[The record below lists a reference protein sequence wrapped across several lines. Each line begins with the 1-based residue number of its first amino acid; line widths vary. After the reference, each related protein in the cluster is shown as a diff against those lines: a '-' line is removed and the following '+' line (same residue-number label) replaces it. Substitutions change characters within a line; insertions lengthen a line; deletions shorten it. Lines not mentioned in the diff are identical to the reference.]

1 MTSKGKE
8 VLKSKTWFITGA
20 SSGFGREW
28 AEAALDRG
36 DRVVATA
43 RSVDRL
49 TDLATRYGDNVFI
62 LGLDVT
68 DRAAVFDAVNA
79 AHEHFGRLDI
89 VVNNAG
95 YGQLGMVEELSETD
109 IRDELETN
117 LLGTLWVT
125 QAVLPILRAQA
136 AGHILQVTS
145 EGGVTAF
152 PQFGAYHAS
161 KWAVEGLSQALAH
174 EIDAFGV
181 KVTCIEPGPYSTSF
195 GATGLRRSIEN
206 PAYDSVRAGI
216 DRTGWALGDPAA
228 TRAAILEVVD
238 SDEPPL
244 RVLFGHS
251 FADLETEYE
260 TRLSTW
266 RAWQPISLAA
276 FGEPD
281 TAAPARL

>member
-1 MTSKGKE
+1 M
-8 VLKSKTWFITGA
+8 SKTWFITGA

-49 TDLATRYGDNVFI
+49 THLGSRYGDHV
-62 LGLDVT
+62 LVLRLDVT
-68 DRAAVFDAVNA
+68 RRQEVMDAVHA
-79 AHEHFGRLDI
+79 AHTHFGRLDV

-95 YGQLGMVEELSETD
+95 YGHLGMVEELTERE

-125 QAVLPILRAQA
+125 QAVLPILREQRS
-136 AGHILQVTS
+136 GHIVQVTS

-174 EIDAFGV
+174 EVDAFGI
-181 KVTCIEPGPYSTSF
+181 KVTCVEPGPYSTSF
-195 GATGLRRSIEN
+195 GATGLRRSAED
-206 PAYDSVRAGI
+206 PVYDGVRADI

-228 TRAAILEVVD
+228 TRPAILAVVD

-244 RVLFGHS
+244 RVLFGRS
-251 FADLETEYE
+251 FTDLEIEYE
-260 TRLSTW
+260 SRLSTW
-266 RAWQPISLAA
+266 RAWQPISQAA

-281 TAAPARL
+281 TAAPPRL